1 MALALSGL
9 RHDQSRPGSRV
20 SEPELV
26 AVETLKPG
34 RAYTRKQLRGALRVA
49 WWIRHTAPDERGRF
63 VYVMPPETR

>member
-1 MALALSGL
+1 M
-9 RHDQSRPGSRV
+9 